1 MKCSKAERLWE
12 DWLGGN
18 APPELERHLAECPR
32 CREQAQA
39 LQKTSAWLALLEQES
54 PELSP
59 SFWPRLW
66 LQESEAQADFWAA
79 LAAVARPATAALS
92 LALLLLLLTVWVL
105 PQGAEPATAVVGD
118 PQPYWEEVAGAD
130 SPGNGEPNRDQV
142 VLTLV
147 SYSEASR

>member
-1 MKCSKAERLWE
+1 MKCSKTEKLWE
-12 DWLGGN
+12 DWLGGS
-18 APPELERHLAECPR
+18 APPELERHLAECRR

-59 SFWPRLW
+59 SFWPRLR

-79 LAAVARPATAALS
+79 LAVVARPATAALS

-105 PQGAEPATAVVGD
+105 PQGAEPATAVVGE

-130 SPGNGEPNRDQV
+130 SLGNGEPNRDQV

>member
-54 PELSP
+54 PELSLY
-59 SFWPRLW
+59 FWPRLW

-92 LALLLLLLTVWVL
+92 LALLLFLLALWGL